1 MADNNPTHKM
11 VAAIPT
17 EFCAECFLEMARQF
31 GWDTTMCLTCD
42 GPIGHSD
49 CVHFNPFPV
58 CEIHAWE
65 EIALHA
71 GMDVAKAKGK
81 PHSNLEA
88 ELIKAIR
95 NYMFVTDDYEPV
107 KRLRQEYRLS
117 LANRQ

>member
-1 MADNNPTHKM
+1 
-11 VAAIPT
+11 
-17 EFCAECFLEMARQF
+17 
-31 GWDTTMCLTCD
+31 
-42 GPIGHSD
+42 
-49 CVHFNPFPV
+49 V
-58 CEIHAWE
+58 CETHAWE